1 MQQIIVILLSVCLFI
16 SCSKDGKAE
25 RAKAELK
32 QIDTI
37 PMIVTRIQQCSRLYA
52 TEYHIHKV
60 ITHSDKMKFSG
71 SVMKKDFSIDLPI
84 GQRRIAIP
92 MDATIKTYIDFGTF
106 SEKNI
111 QRTGQKIRIILPDP
125 RIVITGTR
133 INHKD
138 VKQYV
143 ALTRSSF
150 SDEELSSYESQGRKQ
165 IEDAIPQMGI
175 IEDTRQSAARILI
188 PMFVSMGYK
197 ESDITIT
204 FLQPFP
210 LDDFRRLIVNSNIE
224 KNG

>member
-16 SCSKDGKAE
+16 SCSKDGKTEAV
-25 RAKAELK
+25 KTELK

-37 PMIVTRIQQCSRLYA
+37 PMIVTRIQQCSKLYT

-92 MDATIKTYIDFGTF
+92 MDAAIKAYIDFGTF
-106 SEKNI
+106 SEKS
-111 QRTGQKIRIILPDP
+111 IRRKGREIMVILPDP
-125 RIVITGTR
+125 KIVITSTR

-150 SDEELSSYESQGRKQ
+150 SDEELSDYELQGRKQ
-165 IEDAIPQMGI
+165 IEDAIPEMGI
-175 IEDTRQSAARILI
+175 IENTRQNAARILI
-188 PMFVSMGYK
+188 PLFVSMGYK
-197 ESDITIT
+197 ESDIIIT
-204 FLQPFP
+204 FRQPFP